1 MERKIFGMIYLIWNM
16 VNGKRYVGQ
25 TTQTVEI
32 RFNQHASC
40 KKYLIGKAIHKY
52 GKENFRYG
60 VIKSCATR
68 KELNYWEMYFIAVLK
83 SKTPYGYNRTDGG
96 EGGAGCVLS
105 EETIIKRS
113 EAHRGENN
121 GFFGKHHTNEFC
133 INRSILYRGDTPYKN
148 LLSEMD
154 ERKIT
159 YTELAR
165 LLGITQSAISFKMT
179 GKRNFTNADRVKLEE
194 IFGKPA
200 EYLLPLEECIN
211 FFGARRGYSPYQNLL
226 NELYSHQLTY
236 AMLAELLGLSLA
248 TVSQKMRGEH
258 NFTEKDVAKLVKI
271 FDKPIE
277 YLLPPEAYMKK
288 ADPRRSYSPYQN
300 LLRELDIC
308 RISYHYLATLL
319 NMTQSAVSR
328 KMHGEY
334 NFTERDKTKLVEIF
348 GKPIE
353 YLLER
358 NEG

>member
-1 MERKIFGMIYLIWNM
+1 MKVFGVVYLIINL
-16 VNGKRYVGQ
+16 VNSKRYVGQ
-25 TTQTVEI
+25 TTKTVEK
-32 RFNQHASC
+32 RFKEHARH
-40 KKYLIGKAIHKY
+40 KKSLIGKAIRKY

-60 VIKSCATR
+60 IIKSCATR
-68 KELNYWEMYFIAVLK
+68 KELNYWEIYFVAVLK

-113 EAHRGENN
+113 EAQRGENN

-133 INRSILYRGDTPYKN
+133 IKRSVLYRGDTPYKN
-148 LLSEMD
+148 LLCEMD
-154 ERKIT
+154 KRKIT

-165 LLGITQSAISFKMT
+165 LLGITQSAISFKMS
-179 GKRNFTNADRVKLEE
+179 GKMKFTDKDAAKLAE

-200 EYLLPLEECIN
+200 EYLLPLEECTK

-226 NELYSHQLTY
+226 NELDSHQLTY
-236 AMLAELLGLSLA
+236 AMLAELLDLSLA

-271 FDKPIE
+271 FGKPIE
-277 YLLPPEAYMKK
+277 CLLPPEAYMKK

-300 LLRELDIC
+300 LLRELDMH

-328 KMHGEY
+328 KIHGEY

-358 NEG
+358 TEG